1 MKFIFLILLFIS
13 TFACS
18 KPKSVLICGDHV
30 CINNAEAELY
40 FEQNLSIEVKIID
53 KKIKDEINLVEL
65 NLIKN
70 QRGKKEIR
78 VSLKETTSDSIKTLS
93 SNEISKIKK
102 DLKNNKENKKISKK
116 VIYEEKKKLNK
127 NTTDKIVKKNVY
139 KKKELGVDVCTILV
153 KCSIDEISKY
163 LIEMGKKKKFP
174 DITVRQ

>member
-1 MKFIFLILLFIS
+1 M
-13 TFACS
+13 
-18 KPKSVLICGDHV
+18 
-30 CINNAEAELY
+30 
-40 FEQNLSIEVKIID
+40 
-53 KKIKDEINLVEL
+53 
-65 NLIKN
+65 
-70 QRGKKEIR
+70 
-78 VSLKETTSDSIKTLS
+78 
-93 SNEISKIKK
+93 
-102 DLKNNKENKKISKK
+102 KNNKENKKISKK